1 MSKPG
6 AALAHADGDARTRVR
21 WSSRRPFRRFAAILT
36 SLALGAGFA
45 LVGVAAPASAHH
57 NTISATATCDVATG
71 TFDITWTV
79 ENSEN
84 RVETITRS
92 SNEAL
97 VPVGTEFGKREV
109 KTFTQTDVADGTYK
123 LDLSAKWDNGAKQS
137 NSGGITVDSEDCGEQ
152 PVKKI
157 EFCHATG
164 STKNPYVRI
173 ETSVRAFF
181 KAGHIDHQD
190 NGDIYPAFSYL
201 DNKGK
206 LINVPAQGD
215 QSLLQ
220 YEDCTKPIV
229 KIAVPVKPTKVDE
242 CGVANDHIVRPASIT
257 GVEWTIGDVVDGKA
271 TATATALAGYVFQ
284 NGKTEQSWSF
294 TFTDEPCTVTIP
306 VPAEPTKVDECGV
319 KDDRIVKP
327 ADVTGVEWTI
337 GEVVDGK
344 ATATATALPGYV
356 FENGKTVQSW
366 TLDFTNIPCIIEL
379 DVPTASFSDTCG
391 VDNYTLTYD
400 DELVGVEWTKSIVDG
415 KLTLT
420 AKPAKGYTFKGD
432 EQVKVFG
439 PWTLDQK
446 PCDIV
451 VEVPTEA
458 SFSDDCG
465 VDNYELVYNDKL
477 VGVEWSESI
486 VDGKLTLTAKP
497 AKGYSFKGDEQV
509 KVFGPWSLN
518 QEPCDVVVKVPTA
531 ATFVDTCGVDNYDLD
546 YEENLLGVK
555 WAKSIADGKLTLTAT
570 AAKGYVFEGDVKSKV
585 FGPWELND
593 KPCAEPTLTGSFAT
607 GTCVADSPWI
617 TFDVEMTDPDEQAT
631 GNTASLVLTDGTN
644 TETIVLG
651 DLEDGSLKGEV
662 LWPGASVDAD
672 GKANGWPGWALV
684 GDKWIE
690 VDDNFA
696 WTRGDITA
704 KLVVNPELDVVI
716 SYPPATPECATG
728 PKVTPPAGGEG
739 STPSE
744 PNGAG
749 LASTGF
755 AGTSIAI
762 VAGIVVIAG
771 LAFLVVARIRR
782 KRA

>member
-36 SLALGAGFA
+36 SLALGAGLA
-45 LVGVAAPASAHH
+45 VVGVAAPASAHH

-79 ENSEN
+79 ENSEK
-84 RVETITRS
+84 RVETITKS

-97 VPVGTEFGKREV
+97 VPVGTAFGKREV
-109 KTFTQTDVADGTYK
+109 KTFTQNDVADGTYK
-123 LDLSAKWDNGAKQS
+123 LDLSAKWDNGATQS
-137 NSGGITVDSEDCGEQ
+137 NSGRITVDSENCGQ

-164 STKNPYVRI
+164 SSKNPYVRI

-215 QSLLQ
+215 PSLLA
-220 YEDCTKPIV
+220 YKDCVKPSTP
-229 KIAVPVKPTKVDE
+229 IAVPAEPTKADECGVDNDHIVKPADITGVKWTIGEVVDGKATATATTLPGYVFANGKTEQSWKFTFTDVPCTVEVPVPAEPAKVDE
-242 CGVANDHIVRPASIT
+242 CGVKNDHIVQPEKTT
-257 GVEWTIGDVVDGKA
+257 GVAWTIGDVVDGKA
-271 TATATALAGYVFQ
+271 TATATTLPGYVFA
-284 NGKTEQSWSF
+284 NGKHVRSWVLD
-294 TFTDEPCTVTIP
+294 FTDEPC
-306 VPAEPTKVDECGV
+306 
-319 KDDRIVKP
+319 
-327 ADVTGVEWTI
+327 
-337 GEVVDGK
+337 
-344 ATATATALPGYV
+344 
-356 FENGKTVQSW
+356 
-366 TLDFTNIPCIIEL
+366 IIEL
-379 DVPTASFSDTCG
+379 EVPTASFSDPCG
-391 VDNYTLTYD
+391 VDNYDLDYD
-400 DELVGVEWTKSIVDG
+400 DKLVGVEWTKSIVDG

-420 AKPAKGYTFKGD
+420 AKPAKGYAFKGG
-432 EQVKVFG
+432 QKVVEFG

-465 VDNYELVYNDKL
+465 VDNYELEYNDKL
-477 VGVEWSESI
+477 VGVVWTKSI
-486 VDGKLTLTAKP
+486 VDGKLTLTATP
-497 AKGYSFKGDEQV
+497 AEGYTFKGDEQV
-509 KVFGPWSLN
+509 KVFGPWTLN
-518 QEPCDVVVKVPTA
+518 QKPCDVVVKVPTA

-546 YEENLLGVK
+546 YEENLLGVE

-570 AAKGYVFEGDVKSKV
+570 PAKGYVFEGDVTSKV
-585 FGPWELND
+585 FGPWVLND
-593 KPCAEPTLTGSFAT
+593 KPCVEPTLTGSFAT

-617 TFDVEMTDPDEQAT
+617 TYDVELTDPDKQST
-631 GNTASLVLTDGTN
+631 SNTASLVLTDGTN
-644 TETIVLG
+644 TQTIVLG
-651 DLEDGSLKGEV
+651 DLKDGSLTGKV
-662 LWPGASVDAD
+662 LWPGASVDED

-704 KLVVNPELDVVI
+704 KLAVNPEVPVTI
-716 SYPPATPECATG
+716 SYPKATPECATG
-728 PKVTPPAGGEG
+728 PKVTPPGGGEG

-762 VAGIVVIAG
+762 VAGIIVLAG
-771 LAFLVVARIRR
+771 VAFLVVARIRR